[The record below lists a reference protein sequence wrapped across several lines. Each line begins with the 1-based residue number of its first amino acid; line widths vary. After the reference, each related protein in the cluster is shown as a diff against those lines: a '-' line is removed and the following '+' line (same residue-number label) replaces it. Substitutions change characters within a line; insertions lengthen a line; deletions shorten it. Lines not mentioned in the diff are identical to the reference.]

1 MTNSP
6 REAAMRSMSST
17 GCEAGDDEE
26 AEAEAE
32 RQALADAWL
41 AAHVNIFTP
50 LYVIAAGLLEP
61 YTRDPRTWPLRPG
74 RPPPPE
80 DDPV

>member
-1 MTNSP
+1 
-6 REAAMRSMSST
+6 MSST

-50 LYVIAAGLLEP
+50 LYVLAAGIWGP
-61 YTRDPRTWPLRPG
+61 CTKAPSDWPFRAGAPAAAPR
-74 RPPPPE
+74 PE
-80 DDPV
+80 DDSA

>member
-1 MTNSP
+1 MQDP
-6 REAAMRSMSST
+6 AAADEA
-17 GCEAGDDEE
+17 

-41 AAHVNIFTP
+41 QAHVHIFTP
-50 LYVIAAGLLEP
+50 LYVLVGGLLEP

-74 RPPPPE
+74 RPVTPPE